1 MEKATLTVQLRDKS
15 LKAKDVRRM
24 KMIPAEYYG
33 HGIENVSLQMNYQDF
48 RRLFRTA
55 GTNTIID
62 LKIDGKGD
70 KNVIVHRID
79 HDTVTDLISY
89 VEFMNVRMDEEITAK
104 VPLRLEGTAPAVRDA
119 GAILVQNM
127 DEVEVTCLPAY
138 LPHEIVINVE
148 GLMDLNASVHVSDLV
163 APDKVTIT
171 ADPEESV
178 ISFTMPKEEVI
189 DETPVDVS
197 SVEVTTEKKDE
208 GAEGEAAK
216 DEGKKEE

>member
-33 HGIENVSLQMNYQDF
+33 RGVENVGIQMNYQDF

-55 GTNTIID
+55 GSNTIID
-62 LKIDGKGD
+62 LKIEGKGD
-70 KNVIVHRID
+70 KNVIVHRVD
-79 HDTVTDLISY
+79 RDTVTDLISY

-119 GAILVQNM
+119 GAILIQNL

-138 LPHEIVINVE
+138 LPHEIVVNVE
-148 GLMDLNASVHVSDLV
+148 GLMDLNASVHVSDLIV
-163 APDKVTIT
+163 PEKVTIT

-178 ISFTMPKEEVI
+178 ISFTMPKEEVVE
-189 DETPVDVS
+189 ETPVDVS
-197 SVEVTTEKKDE
+197 TVGVINEKKEE
-208 GAEGEAAK
+208 GAEGGAAAK
-216 DEGKKEE
+216 DDGKAE